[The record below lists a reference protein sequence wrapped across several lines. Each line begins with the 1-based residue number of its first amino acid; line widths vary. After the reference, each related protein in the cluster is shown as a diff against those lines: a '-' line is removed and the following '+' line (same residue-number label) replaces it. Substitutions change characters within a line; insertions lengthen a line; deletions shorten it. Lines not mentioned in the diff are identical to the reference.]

1 MSSQSTNTARHFF
14 REFQTQTSVESLAK
28 IQEEAV
34 EEPEKPL
41 TPEIPKKI
49 WGPIDFPVAE
59 ISKITHSSCEVRHRV
74 LNHKSFETGI
84 RWYRI
89 KAVINPIK
97 VAVSRKCHLLYN
109 LMYSNVQRIK
119 FATNFKTR
127 RFCYNRMNS
136 EHKKFC
142 IFLKYFRLKSR
153 IWLQMKSTK
162 FLSLPLTFKII
173 IRNQNICG
181 SEQEEFVSSFKSNHC
196 NLL

>member
-28 IQEEAV
+28 IQEEAI
-34 EEPEKPL
+34 EEPEKPV

-74 LNHKSFETGI
+74 LNLKYFETTHETRI
-84 RWYRI
+84 LWCRI
-89 KAVINPIK
+89 KTVDNPIK

-109 LMYSNVQRIK
+109 LMHSNVQRIK

-127 RFCYNRMNS
+127 RFCYNRMYNTYY
-136 EHKKFC
+136 EFHNKKIYHFD
-142 IFLKYFRLKSR
+142 LKKQVDLRKCSIL
-153 IWLQMKSTK
+153 IAVTLLWHVAL
-162 FLSLPLTFKII
+162 LSLVRHHTSL
-173 IRNQNICG
+173 
-181 SEQEEFVSSFKSNHC
+181 S
-196 NLL
+196 LLS